1 MRNNKKKRISASKY
15 DVFRILDLIELL
27 QYNKSERK
35 VLYVPKRA
43 YKLAKKMLKIEGKAD
58 EVKIKTY

>member
-1 MRNNKKKRISASKY
+1 MRDNKKRRILASKY
-15 DVFRILDLIELL
+15 DIFKVLDALEVL
-27 QYNKSERK
+27 QYNKSEFK

>member
-1 MRNNKKKRISASKY
+1 MRNNKKKHVSESKY